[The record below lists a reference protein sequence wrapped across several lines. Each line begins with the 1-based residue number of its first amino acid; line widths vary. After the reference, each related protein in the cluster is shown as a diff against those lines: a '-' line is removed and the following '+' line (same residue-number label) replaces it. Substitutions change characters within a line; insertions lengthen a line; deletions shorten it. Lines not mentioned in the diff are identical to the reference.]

1 MKEILRLDFL
11 RFEIMKIYCKI
22 SVFRFPE
29 LLGFKALRN
38 IIILATGAMP
48 ARQLHQISAIVE
60 NSSWNHIKANRFP
73 GLVARSI
80 RTRLGSRRRPKLK
93 TVQSCQNPTDSEP
106 YDFSH
111 ISLPKVC

>member
-1 MKEILRLDFL
+1 
-11 RFEIMKIYCKI
+11 
-22 SVFRFPE
+22 
-29 LLGFKALRN
+29 
-38 IIILATGAMP
+38 MP

-111 ISLPKVC
+111 ISLPKVCLLTLKNNFPTISSKTYLKLWFLGLIIFSQLGKTSSQD

>member
-1 MKEILRLDFL
+1 
-11 RFEIMKIYCKI
+11 
-22 SVFRFPE
+22 
-29 LLGFKALRN
+29 
-38 IIILATGAMP
+38 MP

-60 NSSWNHIKANRFP
+60 SSSWNHIKANRLP

-93 TVQSCQNPTDSEP
+93 TVPSCQNPTDSEP

-111 ISLPKVC
+111 ISLPKVSFEVLNALVQNRRKQSLF